1 MKLFNKTQTIF
12 LLLVCLG
19 LSTLI
24 ASVLVYWLNG
34 VAPLKIVSLWRYSK
48 LWEAIFSPTS
58 NTEIM
63 VSAFVALGMGFIASL
78 ALPLLALVKLNNT
91 PKQTLHGDAR
101 FATESDIRKSKSVT
115 WGDDSGKGI
124 VIGKYKGKLLRYIQP
139 DFVSLGAGTRAG
151 KGAAVVIPNAM
162 EWRGS
167 MILLDLKQECYNI
180 TSKYR
185 QQVLGNEVFL
195 FNPFSEKSHGM
206 NPLFYIDL
214 NHSEG
219 LSDLLGIAEIFYNTG
234 STTGA
239 EKHFNNSAQSLFV
252 AYVSALWYFITYQPG
267 QLRTFNIKPV
277 YSIGT
282 ALDLYY
288 QVTVEEIVEALA
300 EALSEAPSPTF
311 CPESIVH
318 VVQGAHD
325 KLKSFSLLGDDVK
338 GSVTGTFEKELRLFT
353 LPNIRKATDK
363 NDFDFK
369 QVRRKKMTIYLGVTP
384 KDVEIAPVILN
395 LFFNLAIKTNLSE
408 NPDFDSTLKIN
419 TLLLMDEFP
428 SIGKINY
435 VKNSAG
441 YIAGYKLQL
450 LTIYQTE
457 SQKNEIYGP
466 EGNKVLSANHSC
478 KINYSISAQ
487 VDAEILERELGN
499 TTPKSKSKSKNTAN
513 AKVSRG
519 ESETDAKRPLMYA
532 QELKLLPDTDEV
544 ILLKGEHPI
553 YCKKAYY
560 FNDDFFMDKLIA
572 LSPTFQSIKSKLG
585 KGEFPTKDDLAL
597 TLERREL
604 EAIVNF

>member
-1 MKLFNKTQTIF
+1 MKIFNKTQTIF
-12 LLLVCLG
+12 LLVVCCG
-19 LSTLI
+19 VSTLI

-34 VAPLKIVSLWRYSK
+34 VPPLKIVSLWRYSK
-48 LWEAIFSPTS
+48 LWEAIFSRSS

-63 VSAFVALGMGFIASL
+63 VSAFLSLGVGFAASL
-78 ALPLLALVKLNNT
+78 ALPLLALVKLNSA

-101 FATESDIRKSKSVT
+101 FATDSDIRQSKSVT

-151 KGAAVVIPNAM
+151 KGAAVVMPNAM
-162 EWRGS
+162 EWQGS

-219 LSDLLGIAEIFYNTG
+219 LSDLLGIAEIFYSTG

-239 EKHFNNSAQSLFV
+239 EKHFNNSAQSLFI

-267 QLRTFNIKPV
+267 QLRAFNIKPV

-288 QVTVEEIVEALA
+288 QVAVEEIVDALADALA
-300 EALSEAPSPTF
+300 EAPSPKY
-311 CPESIVH
+311 CPESIVY

-325 KLKSFSLLGDDVK
+325 KLKSFTLLGDDVK

-353 LPNIRKATDK
+353 FPNIRKATDK
-363 NDFDFK
+363 NDFDFR
-369 QVRRKKMTIYLGVTP
+369 QVRRKKITIYLGVTP
-384 KDVEIAPVILN
+384 KDVEIAPVVLN

-408 NPDFDSTLKIN
+408 NPDFDSSLKIK

-441 YIAGYKLQL
+441 YIAGYMLQL

-457 SQKNEIYGP
+457 AQKNEIYGV
-466 EGNKVLSANHSC
+466 EGNNVLKANHSC
-478 KINYSISAQ
+478 RVNYSIVQQ
-487 VDAEILERELGN
+487 VDAESLERELGN
-499 TTPKSKSKSKNTAN
+499 TTPKSKSKSKTTNN
-513 AKVSRG
+513 AKTSRG
-519 ESETDAKRPLMYA
+519 ESESDAKRPLMYA
-532 QELKLLPDTDEV
+532 QELKLLPDTDEI

-553 YCKKAYY
+553 YCKKAFYY
-560 FNDDFFMDKLIA
+560 NDDFFMNKLIA
-572 LSPTFQSIKSKLG
+572 LSPTLQSIKSKLG
-585 KGEFPTKDDLAL
+585 KGEFPKKEDLAL
-597 TLERREL
+597 SLERQEL
-604 EAIVNF
+604 EAIVSF